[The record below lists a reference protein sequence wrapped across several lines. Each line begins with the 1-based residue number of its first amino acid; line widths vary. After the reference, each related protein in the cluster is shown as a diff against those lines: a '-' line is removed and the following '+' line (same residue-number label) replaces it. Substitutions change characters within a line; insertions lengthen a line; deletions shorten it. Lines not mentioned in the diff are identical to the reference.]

1 MVPAKCASLNAGFR
15 HLSFDFGPFS
25 SKGVVQRFY
34 DDLNA
39 AIDQEEL
46 GEDIFF
52 LNLGYIHDASPSFS
66 KERIG
71 PRVFDRESHQL
82 VLEVIGDC
90 NLDGKRVLEI
100 GCGRGGGAYVLRR
113 HFKPASYLGIDIS
126 EKAIAFCRSAHAQP
140 GYEFVQGDAENLA
153 APQAS
158 FDVVLNLESSHSYP
172 DRCSFFLQAN
182 RVLAPGG
189 YMLYADSMRADQLS
203 TTVAQLSQA
212 GFEQRRQLNI
222 TANVMRAC
230 EVVSQRRRQ
239 LLNIEEKAAQFAN
252 FLASPGSE
260 VFSAYQRRE
269 LQYWLFKLRKGA

>member
-1 MVPAKCASLNAGFR
+1 MAPAKCASLNAGFR

-34 DDLNA
+34 DDLNE
-39 AIDQEEL
+39 AIDQVDL

-52 LNLGYIHDASPSFS
+52 LNLGYVHDASPSFS
-66 KERIG
+66 RERIG
-71 PRVFDRESHQL
+71 PRVFDREAHQL

-90 NLDGKRVLEI
+90 DLDGKRVLEI

-126 EKAIAFCRSAHAQP
+126 EKAISYCRRVHAQP
-140 GYEFVQGDAENLA
+140 GYEFIQGDAENLA

-172 DRCSFFLQAN
+172 DLCAFFLQAN

-189 YMLYADSMRADQLS
+189 YMLYADSMRADNLS
-203 TTVAQLSQA
+203 TIVAQLGQA

-230 EVVSQRRRQ
+230 EAVSQRRRQ
-239 LLNIEEKAAQFAN
+239 LLNIDETMPQFAN